1 MSSGCAS
8 GRCVVRA
15 KLPAFSVSALLLMS
29 SVARAQALD
38 GSAEAPHEVELKGTH
53 MFGPFHP
60 RDFVEGWELEGGVL
74 EARRWGSARAHNG
87 WELALAGSS
96 QTVQHG
102 LSLSGTA
109 GPVFRYL
116 GKGAISAT
124 LSRHRV
130 VGGLSLG
137 AFEIL
142 GGCGFST
149 LTVDRIG
156 HHWGV
161 GLLTP
166 LTTASIALRLG
177 TARVEAGGYMEYLWR
192 WNANDFLVQGVS
204 IALRVKR

>member
-1 MSSGCAS
+1 
-8 GRCVVRA
+8 VRA
-15 KLPAFSVSALLLMS
+15 TLLTFSVLGLLLMPS
-29 SVARAQALD
+29 AVVAQALD
-38 GSAEAPHEVELKGTH
+38 ESEGAKHEVEFKGTN

-60 RDFVEGWELEGGVL
+60 RNFVEGWELEGAAL
-74 EARRWGSARAHNG
+74 SARRWGSARTQRG
-87 WELALAGSS
+87 WELSLAGSS
-96 QTVQHG
+96 QTVHHG

-116 GKGAISAT
+116 GDGDVSAT

-149 LTVDRIG
+149 LTVDRIT
-156 HHWGV
+156 HRWGL
-161 GLLTP
+161 GLLSP

-177 TARVEAGGYMEYLWR
+177 TARLELSGYMEYLWR
-192 WNANDFLVQGVS
+192 WNASDYFVRGIS
-204 IALRVKR
+204 IAVRVKR

>member
-1 MSSGCAS
+1 
-8 GRCVVRA
+8 
-15 KLPAFSVSALLLMS
+15 
-29 SVARAQALD
+29 
-38 GSAEAPHEVELKGTH
+38 VEFQGTN

-60 RDFVEGWELEGGVL
+60 RDFVEGWELEGALL
-74 EARRWGSARAHNG
+74 EARRWGSARTQKG
-87 WELALAGSS
+87 WEVSLAGSS
-96 QTVQHG
+96 HTLQHG

-116 GKGAISAT
+116 GDGAVSAT

-137 AFEIL
+137 AFEVL

-149 LTVDRIG
+149 LTVDRIA
-156 HHWGV
+156 HHWGF
-161 GLLTP
+161 GLFTP
-166 LTTASIALRLG
+166 LTTASMALRLG

-204 IALRVKR
+204 VAFRFKR